1 MRNRI
6 SATICIKNYEN
17 TVFAFLAIILV
28 SYFVI
33 LLTSQG
39 TMEEKI
45 YERQVTKQSL
55 SQRVLDEQQ
64 VARHFTSADLAELY
78 KFTPNFWDPEKD
90 EYVPVLPKVSESTS
104 GFTKISFD
112 AI

>member
-1 MRNRI
+1 M
-6 SATICIKNYEN
+6 Y
-17 TVFAFLAIILV
+17 
-28 SYFVI
+28 
-33 LLTSQG
+33 QG

-45 YERQVTKQSL
+45 YERQVMKQSL
-55 SQRVLDEQQ
+55 AQRVLDEQQ